1 MVCVS
6 SFLLLIAA
14 NIGETVELE
23 TNTNRQAVTGT
34 TLLFMTLLSETLLPP
49 NWAAWVGRTAFNL
62 WIQ

>member
-1 MVCVS
+1 MVCMS
-6 SFLLLIAA
+6 CFLLLIIAA

-49 NWAAWVGRTAFNL
+49 NCAA
-62 WIQ
+62 